1 MDTIE
6 TWSIHNMPRL
16 NDPQGAIVY
25 CRDLYNSCLG
35 SSIVVHGTIHGANK
49 RFYWGSICG
58 KGGLSMAATLGP
70 GTDFGGT
77 FSGMTGPDPILLP
90 TSRRGIARNRVWP
103 RETLQYIHYNTSTYI
118 TIHAIDILGY
128 T

>member
-1 MDTIE
+1 MILRGQLSTAEI
-6 TWSIHNMPRL
+6 
-16 NDPQGAIVY
+16 Y
-25 CRDLYNSCLG
+25 
-35 SSIVVHGTIHGANK
+35 TIHALDQVL
-49 RFYWGSICG
+49 S
-58 KGGLSMAATLGP
+58 SMALFMARTSDFTGGP
-70 GTDFGGT
+70 SVARADYLWQPHLVRGTDFGGT
-77 FSGMTGPDPILLP
+77 FSEMTGPDPILLP